1 MHIIRLLLKAI
12 VIAIDHFDVIKE
24 MGIEEEEF
32 FTKLTR
38 DGVGLG
44 IFTIVTTTRVNSIRQ
59 ATLNNFKN
67 KIAGY
72 NFDENETFLAVGRST
87 YKQAEI
93 KGRALIKTNEVHALQ
108 IYTMVS
114 CENEISYSRSL
125 KQMIQDIR
133 NIYPNKEAPHIPVL
147 PDELY
152 ASMLQ
157 EYQGTDVVDYPV
169 GLDVE
174 SVTVK
179 GFERGDSPFVIIG
192 NTGTGK
198 TNIIK
203 VILKNAI
210 QIGKTYIFD
219 SKSMELYYATSLDGA
234 SYIKDRTQIVDF
246 LKELSEEVNERKEY
260 LHRMIEENPNISP
273 KNLVRN
279 LKNCTI
285 IIDDV
290 DDFIDFIKPELNKVA
305 GLFKECENLGVT
317 LVISV
322 HAAKVR
328 GIDEINKIVKQA
340 SNGLVLSSQGVTTIF
355 PLTSMK
361 ELPKFGDGLL
371 FKNGTYLRVRLPKY
385 EKEE

>member
-1 MHIIRLLLKAI
+1 
-12 VIAIDHFDVIKE
+12 
-24 MGIEEEEF
+24 
-32 FTKLTR
+32 
-38 DGVGLG
+38 
-44 IFTIVTTTRVNSIRQ
+44 
-59 ATLNNFKN
+59 
-67 KIAGY
+67 
-72 NFDENETFLAVGRST
+72 
-87 YKQAEI
+87 
-93 KGRALIKTNEVHALQ
+93 
-108 IYTMVS
+108 
-114 CENEISYSRSL
+114 
-125 KQMIQDIR
+125 
-133 NIYPNKEAPHIPVL
+133 
-147 PDELY
+147 
-152 ASMLQ
+152 
-157 EYQGTDVVDYPV
+157 
-169 GLDVE
+169 
-174 SVTVK
+174 
-179 GFERGDSPFVIIG
+179 
-192 NTGTGK
+192 
-198 TNIIK
+198 
-203 VILKNAI
+203 
-210 QIGKTYIFD
+210 
-219 SKSMELYYATSLDGA
+219 MELYYATSLDGV
-234 SYIKDRTQIVDF
+234 SYIKDRTQIMDF

-290 DDFIDFIKPELNKVA
+290 DDFIDFVKPELNKVA

>member
-1 MHIIRLLLKAI
+1 M
-12 VIAIDHFDVIKE
+12 
-24 MGIEEEEF
+24 
-32 FTKLTR
+32 
-38 DGVGLG
+38 
-44 IFTIVTTTRVNSIRQ
+44 
-59 ATLNNFKN
+59 
-67 KIAGY
+67 
-72 NFDENETFLAVGRST
+72 AVGRST

-198 TNIIK
+198 P
-203 VILKNAI
+203 IL
-210 QIGKTYIFD
+210 
-219 SKSMELYYATSLDGA
+219 
-234 SYIKDRTQIVDF
+234 
-246 LKELSEEVNERKEY
+246 
-260 LHRMIEENPNISP
+260 
-273 KNLVRN
+273 
-279 LKNCTI
+279 
-285 IIDDV
+285 
-290 DDFIDFIKPELNKVA
+290 
-305 GLFKECENLGVT
+305 
-317 LVISV
+317 
-322 HAAKVR
+322 
-328 GIDEINKIVKQA
+328 
-340 SNGLVLSSQGVTTIF
+340 
-355 PLTSMK
+355 
-361 ELPKFGDGLL
+361 
-371 FKNGTYLRVRLPKY
+371 
-385 EKEE
+385 

>member
-1 MHIIRLLLKAI
+1 MTLKAWNYI
-12 VIAIDHFDVIKE
+12 SN
-24 MGIEEEEF
+24 F
-32 FTKLTR
+32 FGWCKL
-38 DGVGLG
+38 
-44 IFTIVTTTRVNSIRQ
+44 
-59 ATLNNFKN
+59 
-67 KIAGY
+67 
-72 NFDENETFLAVGRST
+72 
-87 YKQAEI
+87 YK
-93 KGRALIKTNEVHALQ
+93 
-108 IYTMVS
+108 S
-114 CENEISYSRSL
+114 
-125 KQMIQDIR
+125 
-133 NIYPNKEAPHIPVL
+133 
-147 PDELY
+147 
-152 ASMLQ
+152 
-157 EYQGTDVVDYPV
+157 
-169 GLDVE
+169 
-174 SVTVK
+174 
-179 GFERGDSPFVIIG
+179 
-192 NTGTGK
+192 
-198 TNIIK
+198 
-203 VILKNAI
+203 
-210 QIGKTYIFD
+210 
-219 SKSMELYYATSLDGA
+219 
-234 SYIKDRTQIVDF
+234 RTQIVDF

-385 EKEE
+385 EKEVKNGGLFCRTGKSKGRSKKSGENKKLPKSDFFIEQSNG